1 MNLITKKDFN
11 DLCLSILSPL
21 KEKYSA
27 GYAKADLGATATT
40 YEDITVSMEA
50 FARPLWGI
58 VPLWAGG
65 CDDNGCYS
73 EGNSRGI

>member
-27 GYAKADLGATATT
+27 EYAKADLGATATT
-40 YEDITVSMEA
+40 YEDITVSMLSHLS
-50 FARPLWGI
+50 FQTQNRLKKSQNYI
-58 VPLWAGG
+58 L
-65 CDDNGCYS
+65 
-73 EGNSRGI
+73 